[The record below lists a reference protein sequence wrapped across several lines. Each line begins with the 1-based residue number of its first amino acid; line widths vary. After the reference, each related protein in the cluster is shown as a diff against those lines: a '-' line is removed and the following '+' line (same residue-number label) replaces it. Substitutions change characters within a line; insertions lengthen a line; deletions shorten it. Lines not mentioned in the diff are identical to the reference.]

1 MFVLVC
7 LVSVLYRCSRLYVTD
22 KADSWACV
30 QKRWTGMW
38 ICVRFKCAEDDVTSE
53 WENRGAH
60 HRCRVCNAI
69 KSHVANV
76 FNGKTAIQTPEYI
89 WDFRVIH
96 DNLHNFSY
104 SGSMQ
109 HQLCLANSSH
119 ILHNHFYVWRIQHSD
134 SHTQKS
140 LIKEILKDIIR
151 MFIRHLPKHFPSYK
165 NKF

>member
-1 MFVLVC
+1 
-7 LVSVLYRCSRLYVTD
+7 
-22 KADSWACV
+22 
-30 QKRWTGMW
+30 MW